1 MNKQFSSACER
12 NADPILDVL
21 RQEFASAR
29 HVLEIGSGTGQHAV
43 HMAAS
48 LPHLIWQTSDLP
60 NYHPSIQAW
69 IDEAQLHNV
78 RKPLILDMA
87 QPDWPQGDFDAIFTA
102 NTCHI
107 MSWDKVERMFDGAGR
122 VLPAGGVLC
131 VYGPFN
137 IGGQYTSDGNARFD
151 EALRAQSA
159 HMGLRDLETV
169 QALAAS
175 CGFVQRADH
184 AMPANNR
191 LLAWV
196 QN

>member
-12 NADPILDVL
+12 NADPILAVL
-21 RQEFASAR
+21 REEFANAH

-43 HMAAS
+43 HMGAQ

-60 NYHPSIQAW
+60 NYHASIHAW
-69 IDEAQLHNV
+69 LNEAPLDNV
-78 RKPLILDMA
+78 RAPLILDMT
-87 QPDWPQGDFDAIFTA
+87 QPVWPEGDFDAVFTA

-107 MSWDKVERMFDGAGR
+107 MSWDKVERMFAGVAR
-122 VLPAGGVLC
+122 LLPVGGVLG

-151 EALRAQSA
+151 EALRAQGG
-159 HMGLRDLETV
+159 HMGLRDLEAV
-169 QALAAS
+169 QALATS
-175 CGFVQRADH
+175 CGFVQHADH

-191 LLAWV
+191 LLVWKKI
-196 QN
+196 